1 MDEYIEKDAAI
12 AALTEFCY
20 EQTVSKYLSVDD
32 CLVARGA
39 IERAIKVL
47 ESLPAPDVEPV
58 KQWISVKDRL
68 PKYKDGKVLAFTQY
82 GYTICQRTRNGR
94 WKGQYSN
101 WITDWAHLPPPPET
115 EYGYLQNVMTNADH
129 IRNMTDKELADVLR
143 EFATKPMQ
151 GSFLKWLQQPAEEGE
166 R

>member
-1 MDEYIEKDAAI
+1 MDVREKLIDILEEPCGGLYPACELADY
-12 AALTEFCY
+12 LLSSGV
-20 EQTVSKYLSVDD
+20 TVQ
-32 CLVARGA
+32 
-39 IERAIKVL
+39 E
-47 ESLPAPDVEPV
+47 
-58 KQWISVKDRL
+58 WISVKDRL

-82 GYTICQRTRNGR
+82 GYTICQRARNGR

-101 WITDWAHLPPPPET
+101 WITDWAYLPPPPET